1 MTSACR
7 EISLFDER
15 DYYNDLPLPQQ
26 KSLRP
31 NGKRQS
37 TNSQTSSFLMYPMFQ
52 YFNRKMIFLETCFS
66 FMFPGVFIY
75 AKYKHAEHLIKCDMF
90 YKKTHVKIICSC
102 KSYDLGTGEVDFQA
116 TGTHFVS
123 LSSDFNLTTCMNI
136 KTFQR
141 GRGVP
146 PGPMVRQKTKS
157 TKNELFKWEVRTYIF
172 FAFAVEPIAEMYVF
186 DVLIPFTCQMHV
198 YHLLRYQHDHC
209 SCAFSMASGLWHAE

>member
-1 MTSACR
+1 MLKSKLQSPIGKCT
-7 EISLFDER
+7 F
-15 DYYNDLPLPQQ
+15 PLKYLVFSYSCQRKVLLKLVFLKE
-26 KSLRP
+26 KSLR
-31 NGKRQS
+31 GS
-37 TNSQTSSFLMYPMFQ
+37 MFQ